1 MKQSRIMM
9 LAALAAITTATS
21 TVSGQ
26 VKVDLK
32 KFPEYSPR
40 VKVDKHLVAK
50 PDVKRPDYV
59 NNAESIYFP
68 PIISQVSNSCGSAAG
83 IYYMFGYEINRY
95 RGVSGKLPETNIQPT
110 SPGFTPCQV
119 MSIRK
124 NRHGQRHPQQSHL
137 RRSDLFQPLRHA
149 GMFRQRLRLDAG
161 LRQWYSAMFN
171 RLESDAF
178 FPQSVKTEEGREAV
192 KQWLWNHGGNPDYP
206 GGGICNVD
214 VASKMTIGKIPASLQ
229 NYKVSPARNTWP
241 DGAIRSTTS

>member
-1 MKQSRIMM
+1 MKQSRILM

-68 PIISQVSNSCGSAAG
+68 PIISQVSNSCASAAG

-95 RGVSGKLPETNIQPT
+95 RGVSGKLPENQYPT
-110 SPGFTPCQV
+110 HFT
-119 MSIRK
+119 
-124 NRHGQRHPQQSHL
+124 
-137 RRSDLFQPLRHA
+137 
-149 GMFRQRLRLDAG
+149 
-161 LRQWYSAMFN
+161 
-171 RLESDAF
+171 
-178 FPQSVKTEEGREAV
+178 
-192 KQWLWNHGGNPDYP
+192 
-206 GGGICNVD
+206 
-214 VASKMTIGKIPASLQ
+214 
-229 NYKVSPARNTWP
+229 
-241 DGAIRSTTS
+241 

>member
-1 MKQSRIMM
+1 MKQSRILM

-95 RGVSGKLPETNIQPT
+95 RGVSGKLPENQYPT
-110 SPGFTPCQV
+110 HFTWLHA
-119 MSIRK
+119 MSSYEYKEKIAMA
-124 NRHGQRHPQQSHL
+124 NGIPNNPTYGGQIYSSLFGMQEC
-137 RRSDLFQPLRHA
+137 SDNDFGWMQ
-149 GMFRQRLRLDAG
+149 GYDK
-161 LRQWYSAMFN
+161 WYSAMFN

-178 FPQSVKTEEGREAV
+178 FPQSVKTEEGREAMALEPRR
-192 KQWLWNHGGNPDYP
+192 QSRLSWRRHL
-206 GGGICNVD
+206 
-214 VASKMTIGKIPASLQ
+214 
-229 NYKVSPARNTWP
+229 
-241 DGAIRSTTS
+241 

>member
-1 MKQSRIMM
+1 M

-83 IYYMFGYEINRY
+83 IQGRRI
-95 RGVSGKLPETNIQPT
+95 KLNFPSTAYLS
-110 SPGFTPCQV
+110 SPH
-119 MSIRK
+119 SI
-124 NRHGQRHPQQSHL
+124 
-137 RRSDLFQPLRHA
+137 PL
-149 GMFRQRLRLDAG
+149 
-161 LRQWYSAMFN
+161 
-171 RLESDAF
+171 
-178 FPQSVKTEEGREAV
+178 SVVLG
-192 KQWLWNHGGNPDYP
+192 
-206 GGGICNVD
+206 
-214 VASKMTIGKIPASLQ
+214 
-229 NYKVSPARNTWP
+229 
-241 DGAIRSTTS
+241 